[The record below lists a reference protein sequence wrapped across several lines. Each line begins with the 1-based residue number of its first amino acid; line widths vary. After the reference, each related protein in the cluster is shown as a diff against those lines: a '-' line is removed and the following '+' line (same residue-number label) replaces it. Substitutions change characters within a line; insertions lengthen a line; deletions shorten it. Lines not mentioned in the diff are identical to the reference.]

1 MFPIALINA
10 HHAMRYA
17 LLGSDARDPV
27 VPYREKRPR
36 LRRRG
41 TS

>member
-10 HHAMRYA
+10 RHAMQQA

-27 VPYREKRPR
+27 VRYREKRPR

-41 TS
+41 IS

>member
-1 MFPIALINA
+1 MFAIAFINA
-10 HHAMRYA
+10 RYAMQRA